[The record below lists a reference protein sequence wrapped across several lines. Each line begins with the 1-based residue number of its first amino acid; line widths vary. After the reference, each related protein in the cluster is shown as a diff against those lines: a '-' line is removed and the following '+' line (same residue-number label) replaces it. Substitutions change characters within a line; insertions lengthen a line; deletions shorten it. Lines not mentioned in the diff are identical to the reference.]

1 MNEAIN
7 SDVILS
13 WLQNRIAEELN
24 CGPDEV
30 DLKATFDLL
39 GLDSVS
45 LLWIAGELA
54 EWLKIE
60 ITAAL
65 IFESNN
71 LPALSEK
78 IFEIYET
85 SDLET

>member
-30 DLKATFDLL
+30 DLEATFDLL

-60 ITAAL
+60 ITAAM
-65 IFESNN
+65 IFDTNN
-71 LPALSEK
+71 LPSLAEK
-78 IFEIYET
+78 IFEIHR
-85 SDLET
+85 SDKMKS

>member
-30 DLKATFDLL
+30 DLEATFDLL

-54 EWLKIE
+54 EWVSFKPRRCRGQRRRPGPSRCGCGGDSRV
-60 ITAAL
+60 
-65 IFESNN
+65 SN
-71 LPALSEK
+71 
-78 IFEIYET
+78 
-85 SDLET
+85 

>member
-13 WLQNRIAEELN
+13 WLQNRIAKELN
-24 CGPDEV
+24 CEPNEV
-30 DLKATFDLL
+30 NLEQTFDLL

-78 IFEIYET
+78 IFAVYET